1 MKKYDLIVIGAVL
14 FFALCA
20 FGIYAKKPRSGDYA
34 VIRVS
39 GEIYRRLPLTENQ
52 TVSINGH
59 NTVTISDRRV
69 WVSEAD
75 CPDQLCVHQGKT
87 DKPGKTIVCLP
98 NRMTVEIESE
108 E

>member
-1 MKKYDLIVIGAVL
+1 MKKNDLIVIGAVL

-20 FGIYAKKPRSGDYA
+20 FGSYAKKPKSGDYA
-34 VIRVS
+34 VIRVN
-39 GEIYRRLPLTENQ
+39 GEIYQRLSLKENQ
-52 TVSINGH
+52 TVSVNGH
-59 NTVTISDRRV
+59 NTVTVSDRRV

-75 CPDQLCVHQGKT
+75 CPDQLCMRQGKAE
-87 DKPGKTIVCLP
+87 KPGKTIVCLP